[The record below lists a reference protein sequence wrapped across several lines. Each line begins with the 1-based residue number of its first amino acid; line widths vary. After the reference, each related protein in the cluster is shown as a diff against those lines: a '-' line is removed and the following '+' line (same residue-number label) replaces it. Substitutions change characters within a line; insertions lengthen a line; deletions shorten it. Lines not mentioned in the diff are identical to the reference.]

1 MSLTVFLVVL
11 AAAAMHAGWNA
22 LLKIRLE
29 PFLAMVLIHLFGAI
43 ITLPVLFYTGWP
55 RAEAMV
61 WLAAS
66 TIIHVGYYF
75 ALAAAYERADMSQV
89 YPIARG
95 SAPLMT
101 ALLGVSIFGEKISL
115 ISGLGIATL
124 ALGIFVMSLRSARD
138 AAHMDRKALLFAG
151 LTAITITAYTISD
164 GIGARASGDAVAY
177 IAALF
182 VLDGLTLTIIA
193 LCMRGWKGLKPMMSF
208 IPQGLAGGAM
218 ACGSYGIA
226 IWAMTVAPIPL
237 VAAVRESSVLWGA
250 AIAVIFLKE
259 PLRANRVIAACLIV
273 AGLVMMRLQ

>member
-1 MSLTVFLVVL
+1 MSLSVFLIVL

-29 PFLAMVLIHLFGAI
+29 PFLAMVLIHLFGTL
-43 ITLPVLFYTGWP
+43 ITLPVLFVTGWP
-55 RAEAMV
+55 KAEAMV

-66 TIIHVGYYF
+66 TLIHVGYYF
-75 ALAAAYERADMSQV
+75 ALAAAYDRADMGQV

-101 ALLGVSIFGEKISL
+101 ALLGVSVFGEAISL
-115 ISGLGIATL
+115 SSGIGIAIL
-124 ALGIFVMSLRSARD
+124 ALGIFVMSMPSARD
-138 AAHMDRKALLFAG
+138 ATRMDRKALLYAG
-151 LTAITITAYTISD
+151 LTAVTITAYTISD
-164 GIGARASGDAVAY
+164 GVGARVSGDPLAY

-182 VLDGLTLTIIA
+182 VLDGLTLTVLA
-193 LCMRGWKGLKPMMSF
+193 FLVRGWNGLKPMMGF
-208 IPQGLAGGAM
+208 LPQGLAGGAM

-237 VAAVRESSVLWGA
+237 VAAVRETSVLWGA

-259 PLRANRVIAACLIV
+259 PLRANRIVAACLIV
-273 AGLVMMRLQ
+273 AGLVMMRLP

>member
-1 MSLTVFLVVL
+1 LSLTVFFIVL

-29 PFLAMVLIHLFGAI
+29 PFLAMVLIHLFGTI
-43 ITLPVLFYTGWP
+43 IMLPVLIYTGWP
-55 RAEAMV
+55 KAESMI

-66 TIIHVGYYF
+66 TIIHVGYYY
-75 ALAAAYERADMSQV
+75 ALAAAYDRADMGQV
-89 YPIARG
+89 YPVARG

-101 ALLGVSIFGEKISL
+101 ALLGVSVFGEKISL
-115 ISGLGIATL
+115 MSGLGIATL
-124 ALGIFVMSLRSARD
+124 AVGIFVMSLRSAKD
-138 AAHMDRKALLFAG
+138 ATHMDRKALFFAG

-164 GIGARASGDAVAY
+164 GIGARVSGDAIAY

-182 VLDGLTLTIIA
+182 VLDGLTLATLAFIT
-193 LCMRGWKGLKPMMSF
+193 RGRKGLKPMMSF
-208 IPQGLAGGAM
+208 LPQGLAGGAM

-237 VAAVRESSVLWGA
+237 VAAVRETSVLWGA
-250 AIAVIFLKE
+250 AIAVVFLKE
-259 PLRANRVIAACLIV
+259 PLRANRVVAACLIV